1 MIETQRQR
9 RDGCGMTGETRRPV
23 FLVDSTAARLSRW
36 LRFFGFDVAL
46 DRSKSAAHLLVRAR
60 REGRVLLTRRRS
72 LESASTA
79 EIVLLASD
87 HLFDQIRQ
95 VIAALRLPAELL
107 PRCTTCNGELDVV
120 PRVYADG
127 RVPEF
132 VYRTQSEFA
141 FCQNCDKYYWKG
153 SHWKNVHDASKP
165 LLGGLGES
173 KGGGKGKGS

>member
-1 MIETQRQR
+1 M
-9 RDGCGMTGETRRPV
+9 

-36 LRFFGFDVAL
+36 LRFLGFDVAL
-46 DRSKSAAHLLVRAR
+46 DRSTSAAHLLVRAR

-72 LESASTA
+72 LESACTA
-79 EIVLLASD
+79 EILALASD
-87 HLFDQIRQ
+87 HLFDQIGQ
-95 VIAALRLPAELL
+95 IIAALRLPGELL
-107 PRCTTCNGELDVV
+107 PRCTTCNGELDIV

-165 LLGGLGES
+165 LLDRSDES
-173 KGGGKGKGS
+173 RGGG